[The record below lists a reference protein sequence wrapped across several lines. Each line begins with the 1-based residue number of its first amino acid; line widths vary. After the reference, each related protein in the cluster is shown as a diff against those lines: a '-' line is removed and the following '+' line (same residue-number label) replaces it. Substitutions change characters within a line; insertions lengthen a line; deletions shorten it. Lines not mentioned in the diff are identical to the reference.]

1 MDFEQKCAII
11 EEVARDFTVGDLDR
25 EFFSDFII
33 YNDLGLPLAQIIV
46 YDLGTLNSD
55 GEKVVEETWKNLC
68 ELLDLDPDEE
78 YLSLDEMLDIYELDS
93 EEDD

>member
-1 MDFEQKCAII
+1 MEFEQKCVII

-46 YDLGTLNSD
+46 YDLGTLNNE
-55 GEKVVEETWKNLC
+55 GKNVVEETWKELC
-68 ELLDLDPDEE
+68 LLLDVDPDDE
-78 YLSLDEMLDIYELDS
+78 YDDLDEMIEAGGF
-93 EEDD
+93 EDND